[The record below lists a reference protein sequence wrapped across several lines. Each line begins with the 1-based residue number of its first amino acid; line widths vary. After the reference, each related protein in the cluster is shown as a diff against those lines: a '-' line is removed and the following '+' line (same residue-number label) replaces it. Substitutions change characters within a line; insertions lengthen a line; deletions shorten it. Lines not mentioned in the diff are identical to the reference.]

1 MKSATRKLFRRR
13 AKSFGLIDMDKVRL
27 AATKILY
34 NVAAEGAYSNVALAQ
49 TLRQE
54 KFSDLDRKFC
64 TELVYGA
71 VKAGASL
78 DWKISKYLNRSLA
91 KVDEKILAVLRIGF
105 YQIFFLD
112 RVPNSAAVNESVE
125 LSKKFCGLG
134 ASKFVNGVL
143 RSAVR
148 EPHKSDFPIGDDV
161 KSLALRNFHPL
172 WLVKLFVEE
181 FGLDVTKKLL
191 EFDNTEPPL
200 CLRVNFLKTT
210 REKILDELK
219 KFGIQAELSTLAPE
233 GIICRGHGALDKFQ
247 ALRAGLCQV
256 QDESS
261 MTAARLLNPQA
272 GELVIDCCAAPGGK
286 STHLAE
292 LMQNRGRIIAADI
305 YETKLEHIKQNAQ
318 RLGIK
323 IIEPLLIDACELGE
337 KFPAQA
343 DKVLVDAPCSG
354 LGVLRRKADLRW
366 KKNPDELK
374 DLPALQE
381 KILSSAAKTLKR
393 GGILLYSTCTITRQ
407 ENQDVVEK
415 FLATHENFQ
424 LVEMQTLLPNVTNTD
439 GFFSAKLLKE

>member
-1 MKSATRKLFRRR
+1 
-13 AKSFGLIDMDKVRL
+13 MDKVRL
-27 AATKILY
+27 TATKIIY
-34 NVAAEGAYSNVALAQ
+34 NVTAKGAWANVELAQ
-49 TLRQE
+49 MLRQE

-71 VKAGASL
+71 IKAGASL
-78 DWKISKYLNRSLA
+78 DWKISKYLSRPLS
-91 KVDEKILAVLRIGF
+91 KVDEKILAVLRAGM

-125 LSKKFCGLG
+125 LSKKFCGFG
-134 ASKFVNGVL
+134 ESKFVNGVL

-148 EPHKSDFPIGDDV
+148 DPHKSDFPTGDDL

-172 WLVKLFVEE
+172 WLVKLFVKE
-181 FGLDVTKKLL
+181 FGLGATKKILA
-191 EFDNTEPPL
+191 FDNTDPPL

-210 REKILDELK
+210 REDVLNALK
-219 KFGIQAELSTLAPE
+219 KFGMQAEPSTYAPE
-233 GIICRGHGALDKFQ
+233 GIICKKNHGALDKFQ
-247 ALRAGLCQV
+247 PLRNGLCQV

-261 MTAARLLNPQA
+261 MTAARLLNPQP
-272 GELVIDCCAAPGGK
+272 GEFVIDCCAAPGGK

-305 YETKLEHIKQNAQ
+305 YETKLNHVKQNAE

-323 IIEPLLIDACELGE
+323 IIEPLLIDARKIGE
-337 KFPAQA
+337 KFFEQA

-374 DLPALQE
+374 ALPVLQSE
-381 KILSSAAKTLKR
+381 ILSSASKTLKR
-393 GGILLYSTCTITRQ
+393 GGILVYSTCTITRC
-407 ENQDVVEK
+407 ENEDVIEN
-415 FLATHENFQ
+415 FLTTHENFQ
-424 LVEMQTLLPNVTNTD
+424 LVEMKNFLPHVTNTD
-439 GFFSAKLLKE
+439 GFFFAKLIKK

>member
-1 MKSATRKLFRRR
+1 
-13 AKSFGLIDMDKVRL
+13 MDKVRL
-27 AATKILY
+27 AATKILFD
-34 NVAAEGAYSNVALAQ
+34 VATKSAYSNVALAQ
-49 TLRQE
+49 TLRAE

-64 TELVYGA
+64 TELVYGT

-78 DWKISKYLNRSLA
+78 DWKILKYLNRPLA
-91 KVDEKILAVLRIGF
+91 KVDEKILAVLRVGM

-125 LSKKFCGLG
+125 LTKKFCGLG

-143 RSAVR
+143 RAAVR
-148 EPHKSDFPIGDDV
+148 EPHKSDFPTGDDL

-172 WLVKLFVEE
+172 WLVKLFAKE
-181 FGLDVTKKLL
+181 FGLDATKKIL

-210 REKILDELK
+210 REKILDALK
-219 KFGIQAELSTLAPE
+219 NFGMEAEPSTLAPE

-247 ALRAGLCQV
+247 PLRDGLCQV

-272 GELVIDCCAAPGGK
+272 GEFVIDCCAAPGGK

-292 LMQNRGRIIAADI
+292 LMKNRGRIIAADI
-305 YETKLEHIKQNAQ
+305 YETKLEHIKTNAQ

-323 IIEPLLIDACELGE
+323 IIEPLLIDARTIGE
-337 KFPAQA
+337 KFFNQA

-354 LGVLRRKADLRW
+354 LGVLRRKADIRW
-366 KKNPDELK
+366 KKIPDELN

-381 KILSSAAKTLKR
+381 KILSSAAQTLKCE
-393 GGILLYSTCTITRQ
+393 GILVYSTCTIIQR
-407 ENQDVVEK
+407 ENESVIEK
-415 FLATHENFQ
+415 FLATHENFR
-424 LVEMQTLLPNVTNTD
+424 LVEKKTLLPQVTGTD
-439 GFFSAKLLKE
+439 GFFSAKLRRVE

>member
-1 MKSATRKLFRRR
+1 
-13 AKSFGLIDMDKVRL
+13 MDKVRL

-34 NVAAEGAYSNVALAQ
+34 DVSTNGAYSNVALAQ
-49 TLRQE
+49 VLRQE

-64 TELVYGA
+64 TELVYGTI
-71 VKAGASL
+71 KAGESL
-78 DWKISKYLNRSLA
+78 DWKIAKYLSRPLS
-91 KVDEKILAVLRIGF
+91 KVDEKILATLRVGF

-134 ASKFVNGVL
+134 ASKFVNAVL

-148 EPHKSDFPIGDDV
+148 EPYKSDFPTGDDL

-172 WLVKLFVEE
+172 WLVKLFAEE
-181 FGLDVTKKLL
+181 FGLDLTKKIL

-210 REKILDELK
+210 REKILSALK
-219 KFGIQAELSTLAPE
+219 NFGVQAESSTLAPE
-233 GIICRGHGALDKFQ
+233 GIICQGHGALDKFQ
-247 ALRAGLCQV
+247 PLRNGLCQV

-261 MTAARLLNPQA
+261 MTAARILNPKA
-272 GELVIDCCAAPGGK
+272 GEFVIDCCAAPGGK

-292 LMQNRGRIIAADI
+292 LMQNRGKIIAADI
-305 YETKLEHIKQNAQ
+305 YETKLEHVNQNAA

-323 IIEPLLIDACELGE
+323 IIEPLLTDACQIGE

-374 DLPALQE
+374 ELPNLQE

-393 GGILLYSTCTITRQ
+393 GGILVYSTCTILKR
-407 ENQDVVEK
+407 ENEAIVEK
-415 FLATHENFQ
+415 FLAAHENFE
-424 LVEMQTLLPNVTNTD
+424 LLEMKTLLPHVTGTD
-439 GFFSAKLLKE
+439 GFFSAKLIRKK

>member
-1 MKSATRKLFRRR
+1 
-13 AKSFGLIDMDKVRL
+13 MDKVRL
-27 AATKILY
+27 TATKIIY
-34 NVAAEGAYSNVALAQ
+34 NVTAKGAWANVELAQ
-49 TLRQE
+49 MLRQE

-71 VKAGASL
+71 IKAGASL
-78 DWKISKYLNRSLA
+78 DWKISKYLSRPLS
-91 KVDEKILAVLRIGF
+91 KVDEKILAVLRAGM

-125 LSKKFCGLG
+125 LSKKFCGFG
-134 ASKFVNGVL
+134 ESKFVNGVL

-148 EPHKSDFPIGDDV
+148 DPHKSDFPTGDDL

-172 WLVKLFVEE
+172 WLVKLFVKE
-181 FGLDVTKKLL
+181 FGLDATKKILA
-191 EFDNTEPPL
+191 FDNTDPPL

-210 REKILDELK
+210 REDVLNALK
-219 KFGIQAELSTLAPE
+219 KFGMQAEPSTYAPE
-233 GIICRGHGALDKFQ
+233 GIICKKNHGALDKFQ
-247 ALRAGLCQV
+247 PLRNGLCQV

-261 MTAARLLNPQA
+261 MTAARLLNPQP
-272 GELVIDCCAAPGGK
+272 GEFVIDCCAAPGGK

-305 YETKLEHIKQNAQ
+305 YETKLNHVKQNAE

-323 IIEPLLIDACELGE
+323 IIEPLLIDARKIGE
-337 KFPAQA
+337 KFFEQA

-374 DLPALQE
+374 ALPALQSE
-381 KILSSAAKTLKR
+381 ILSSASKTLKH
-393 GGILLYSTCTITRQ
+393 GGILVYSTCTITRC
-407 ENQDVVEK
+407 ENEDVIEK
-415 FLATHENFQ
+415 FLTTHENFQ
-424 LVEMQTLLPNVTNTD
+424 LVEMKNFLPHVTNTD
-439 GFFSAKLLKE
+439 GFFFAKLIKK